1 MRTLIL
7 IVLAVSAAASNPSIA
22 DAPPANATAPAAK
35 PSVSDESKAPATEP
49 NAAAKT
55 EPQAQAT
62 DSEQRAFKP
71 PPGFKAKILD
81 WGIVYC
87 KKMPVLGSRF
97 PKDVCMSEAELKEY
111 LANNDAMRRDK
122 DQASRICTGA
132 CNP

>member
-22 DAPPANATAPAAK
+22 DTPPASATAPAAK

-71 PPGFKAKILD
+71 PAGFKTKILD

-97 PKDVCMSEAELKEY
+97 PKEVCMNEAELKDY
-111 LANNDAMRRDK
+111 LANSDAMRRDK